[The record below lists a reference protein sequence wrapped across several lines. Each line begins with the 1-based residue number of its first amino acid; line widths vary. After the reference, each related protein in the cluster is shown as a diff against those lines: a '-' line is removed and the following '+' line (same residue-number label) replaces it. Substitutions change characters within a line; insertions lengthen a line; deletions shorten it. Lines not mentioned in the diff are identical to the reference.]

1 MIVFVGGYQG
11 YNNRDN
17 YRGDYNSYNNGY
29 QKRGGGPSRGGP
41 RGGKPNKNQT
51 VAELVHWLQNQRQS
65 VLCSDWL
72 ILLEHSRIDLFYDG
86 VFHIESFTVVNY

>member
-41 RGGKPNKNQT
+41 RGGKPNKN
-51 VAELVHWLQNQRQS
+51 
-65 VLCSDWL
+65 
-72 ILLEHSRIDLFYDG
+72 
-86 VFHIESFTVVNY
+86 